1 MVVRAHR
8 HAGRVLRRGDGVD
21 DCRTTQEEWTM
32 IDREL
37 LELAAKAAGRKIL
50 QDPHGRFRDCTGAHH
65 SAMNIFSFP
74 LWNPL
79 TDDGDTL
86 RLFLALPWMC
96 LETSDVGVTARE
108 RGEKCERVYFKCTE
122 WLDDHNGDPQAATR
136 RAVTRAAA
144 EIGKGM
150 P

>member
-1 MVVRAHR
+1 MS
-8 HAGRVLRRGDGVD
+8 
-21 DCRTTQEEWTM
+21 
-32 IDREL
+32 DREL

-79 TDDGDTL
+79 TDDGDVFRLAVRL
-86 RLFLALPWMC
+86 RISVDYYMA
-96 LETSDVGVTARE
+96 DVQATHDVIDP
-108 RGEKCERVYFKCTE
+108 VYELYSEHK
-122 WLDDHNGDPQAATR
+122 NDPCAAVR
-136 RAVTRAAA
+136 RAITRAAA

-150 P
+150 K